1 MRSIA
6 NTLRLLL
13 LLSILGSMVFLIMNN
28 IDLISIVGVVC
39 WVALS
44 FFSWVVLSLILSPIL
59 ILVGVVGAIRRI

>member
-1 MRSIA
+1 M
-6 NTLRLLL
+6 
-13 LLSILGSMVFLIMNN
+13 FLIMNN